1 MYATKNAKTKTA
13 VESRGVQAQILLGLV
28 FLSRWFPQPFFMN
41 NKYGIAWNLSI
52 GKIKKI

>member
-28 FLSRWFPQPFFMN
+28 FLSRWFPQPFNIMN
-41 NKYGIAWNLSI
+41 HKLRYSLENVNR
-52 GKIKKI
+52 KIK